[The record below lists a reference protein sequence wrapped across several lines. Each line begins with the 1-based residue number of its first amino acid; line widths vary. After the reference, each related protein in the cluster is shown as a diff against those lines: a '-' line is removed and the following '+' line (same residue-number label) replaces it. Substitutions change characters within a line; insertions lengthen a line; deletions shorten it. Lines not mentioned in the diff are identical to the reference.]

1 MANQDQIMDG
11 DLTLANTDDLQTAL
25 DSTAKLASVNTFTT
39 NQNTSGDFKAN
50 NVVVQNTTPTSNT
63 HVTSELYVD
72 TALNGKQNGLTYT
85 TDLVLNSMVVK
96 PGVSKE
102 NYIPAMFGELKATTL
117 TIEDPFTGET
127 LNVKIHLHKN
137 KTFCRNKY
145 NY

>member
-1 MANQDQIMDG
+1 
-11 DLTLANTDDLQTAL
+11 
-25 DSTAKLASVNTFTT
+25 
-39 NQNTSGDFKAN
+39 
-50 NVVVQNTTPTSNT
+50 VVQNTTPTSNT